1 MKKLLLTFVAFIALT
16 GVVKAQNDAMMQ
28 AFYWNVPVDE
38 ANLNGTWWDNLANKA
53 NELKDAGIT
62 GIWIPAPSKGNWGI
76 VDMDTAFMIIMI

>member
-1 MKKLLLTFVAFIALT
+1 MKKLLLTIVTFCSLFIYLN
-16 GVVKAQNDAMMQ
+16 AQNDAMMQ

-62 GIWIPAPSKGNWGI
+62 GILDSSPIKRELGDCRYGI
-76 VDMDTAFMIIMI
+76 RHL